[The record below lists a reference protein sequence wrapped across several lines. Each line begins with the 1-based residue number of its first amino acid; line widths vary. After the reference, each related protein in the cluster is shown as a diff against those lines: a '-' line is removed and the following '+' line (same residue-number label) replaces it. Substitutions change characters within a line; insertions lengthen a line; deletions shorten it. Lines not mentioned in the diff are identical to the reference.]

1 MQLSIGFKTCVRTAA
16 LLALCL
22 GLSQRGNADTVTDTS
37 LDVSYTATST
47 FVPVTDNTFD
57 VFLTIDPTAFDAGTG
72 FLTAFSLAFKTG
84 SDVSTAVSL
93 VTAPGGVAD
102 WSAEMPGGLDSS
114 GCNGKGASSGDVCF
128 QNLGS
133 AGTSVPGGPYK
144 FELAVTMPD
153 ADALTAASDIKA
165 AYNTLQDNDGKNLGL
180 TSMGITIQKTATP
193 EPSSLLFMFVGG
205 LLVAFI
211 ASRKRLASHRG

>member
-1 MQLSIGFKTCVRTAA
+1 MQNLNRFRTCIKAAA
-16 LLALCL
+16 LLVLCL
-22 GLSQRGNADTVTDTS
+22 GLSQRVNADTVTDTS

-57 VFLTIDPTAFDAGTG
+57 VFLTIDPTAFNAGTG

-102 WSAEMPGGLDSS
+102 WSTEMPGGLDSG

-128 QNLGS
+128 QNLGA
-133 AGTSVPGGPYK
+133 AGTTVPGGPYK

-180 TSMGITIQKTATP
+180 TSMGITIQKSAVP
-193 EPSSLLFMFVGG
+193 EPSTVLWMLAGG
-205 LLVAFI
+205 LIIAFI
-211 ASRKRLASHRG
+211 ASRRRLANPRG

>member
-1 MQLSIGFKTCVRTAA
+1 MQQHNGLRTSMAA
-16 LLALCL
+16 VAFLALCL

-93 VTAPGGVAD
+93 VSAPGGVSD
-102 WSAEMPGGLDSS
+102 WSTEIPGGLDSS

-144 FELAVTMPD
+144 FELAVTLPD
-153 ADALTAASDIKA
+153 SDALTAASDIKA
-165 AYNTLQDNDGKNLGL
+165 AYNTLQNNDGKNLGL

-193 EPSSLLFMFVGG
+193 EPSSLLFMLAGG
-205 LLVAFI
+205 LLVGLI
-211 ASRKRLASHRG
+211 ASRKRRLNPRS

>member
-1 MQLSIGFKTCVRTAA
+1 MQQFNGFGTCIKAVAV
-16 LLALCL
+16 LALCF
-22 GLSQRGNADTVTDTS
+22 GLSQSGNADTVTDTT

-84 SDVSTAVSL
+84 SDVSSAVALLS
-93 VTAPGGVAD
+93 APGGVSA
-102 WSAEMPGGLDSS
+102 WSTEMPGGVNS
-114 GCNGKGASSGDVCF
+114 GGCDHSGANSGDVCF

-133 AGTSVPGGPYK
+133 AGTSVPGGPYN
-144 FELAVTMPD
+144 FELAVTMPGT
-153 ADALTAASDIKA
+153 DALTAASDIKA
-165 AYNTLQDNDGKNLGL
+165 AYNVLQDNDGKNLGL

-193 EPSSLLFMFVGG
+193 EPSSLLFMLAGG